1 MFRPLLAILA
11 TLAAPVAAS
20 VPQPPPTESLQTQE
34 DRSRRMT
41 VEVMINGQGPF
52 RFAVDTGADRTS
64 IAASLAARLA
74 LPPGPGAVLHGMAG
88 IDRVETAVISE
99 LRVGSNVTTEINA
112 PVLPDGPLGVQGLL
126 GIDALDGQKVVM
138 DFADRELRITP
149 GGRRDAEDDGTIVI
163 TARRRFGQLVLVDAS
178 VEGVKVYAIIDS
190 GAEHSIGNAA
200 LRRVLE
206 RRQAAATRKPVE
218 LVSVT
223 GRTLVGDLSTMP
235 RMKIGGITMAGVP
248 IAYSDAHPFRK
259 YGIGNKPAML
269 IGADL
274 LAAFERVSLDFEN
287 KKVRFL
293 LRDGSEAKD

>member
-1 MFRPLLAILA
+1 MIRLALA
-11 TLAAPVAAS
+11 LFLSATALPAVASVPAPAAPVD
-20 VPQPPPTESLQTQE
+20 TLQTGE
-34 DRSRRMT
+34 DRQRRMT
-41 VEVMINGQGPF
+41 VDVMINGQGPF
-52 RFAVDTGADRTS
+52 RFAVDTGADRTAIS
-64 IAASLAARLA
+64 ASLAARLK
-74 LPPGPGAVLHGMAG
+74 LPPGPAVILHGMAG
-88 IDRVETAVISE
+88 AERIETAVISE
-99 LRVGSNVTTEINA
+99 LRIGSNATVGINA

-126 GIDALDGQKVVM
+126 GIDALEGQKVVM
-138 DFADRELRITP
+138 DFADRELRIIP
-149 GGRRDAEDDGTIVI
+149 GGRREAEDEGTIVI

-178 VEGVKVYAIIDS
+178 VNGVKVYAIIDS

-206 RRQAAATRKPVE
+206 KRKAANLKPVE

-223 GRTLVGDLSTMP
+223 GRTLVGDLSTLP

-274 LAAFERVSLDFEN
+274 LAAFERVS

-293 LRDGSEAKD
+293 LRDGSEARE

>member
-1 MFRPLLAILA
+1 MVRSLFALVLILA
-11 TLAAPVAAS
+11 SPAAAT
-20 VPQPPPTESLQTQE
+20 VPQPPPAETLQTQE

-41 VEVMINGQGPF
+41 VDVMVNGQGPF
-52 RFAVDTGADRTS
+52 RFAVDTGADRTAIS
-64 IAASLAARLA
+64 ASLAARLK

-88 IDRVETAVISE
+88 VDRVETAVISE

-190 GAEHSIGNAA
+190 GAEHSIGNIA
-200 LRRVLE
+200 LRRILE
-206 RRQAAATRKPVE
+206 RRKTATPRTVE

-248 IAYSDAHPFRK
+248 IAYSEAHPFRK

-293 LRDGSEAKD
+293 LRDGREAKD